1 MQFPISNLQS
11 PISMKT
17 KTQAYPGT
25 QSVLRAMSLLKAF
38 DDERREWGLAE
49 LAQEVGLNK
58 TTTFRLLTALESEG
72 MIARRPY
79 SETYMLG
86 PEIVVLGGRALRNND
101 LRSLVKPELEQ
112 MAAVSGETATLEII
126 SGEDH
131 VLIIDEVIGNHLV
144 GSSQSLGTRWPM
156 FATSTGI
163 AMLAYLPEERVDA
176 ILKRPLPI
184 LTPKTVTDTAVL
196 RQHLALTRQR
206 GYSHVAEWLEAGL
219 IVVGAPLFN
228 HDGQVIA
235 AISLGA
241 PAIRFTPD
249 RVPEIGELVK
259 ETAQRISAKLGY
271 T

>member
-1 MQFPISNLQS
+1 MNNSTSKIQP
-11 PISMKT
+11 
-17 KTQAYPGT
+17 YPGT

-58 TTTFRLLTALESEG
+58 TTAFRLLTALESEG
-72 MIARRPY
+72 MVARRPFAD
-79 SETYMLG
+79 TYMLG
-86 PEIVVLGGRALRNND
+86 PEIVVLGGRALRSND

-112 MAAVSGETATLEII
+112 LAEATGETATLEIP

-156 FATSTGI
+156 VATSTGM
-163 AMLAYLPEERVDA
+163 AMLAHLPEAQVKA
-176 ILKRPLPI
+176 VLKRPLP
-184 LTPKTVTDTAVL
+184 TFTTKTVTDTAVL
-196 RQHLALTRQR
+196 REQLEQTRQR
-206 GYSHVAEWLEAGL
+206 GYSHVEEWLEEGL

-249 RVPEIGELVK
+249 KVPQMGELVK
-259 ETAQRISAKLGY
+259 STAQRISTKLGY
-271 T
+271 KI

>member
-1 MQFPISNLQS
+1 
-11 PISMKT
+11 MKT
-17 KTQAYPGT
+17 KTQPYPGT

-49 LAQEVGLNK
+49 LAREVGLNK

-72 MIARRPY
+72 MVARRPFA
-79 SETYMLG
+79 ETYTLG
-86 PEIVVLGGRALRNND
+86 PEIVVLGGRALRAND
-101 LRSLVKPELEQ
+101 LRTLAKPELEQ
-112 MAAVSGETATLEII
+112 MAAASGETATLEII

-156 FATSTGI
+156 VATSTGI
-163 AMLAYLPEERVDA
+163 AMLAHLPEEWVA
-176 ILKRPLPI
+176 AVLARPLPT

-196 RQHLALTRQR
+196 HQELAHTRQR
-206 GYSHVAEWLEAGL
+206 GYSFVQEWLEEGL

-228 HDGQVIA
+228 HDGQVVA

-241 PAIRFTPD
+241 PANRFPPQ
-249 RVPEIGELVK
+249 REPEMGRLVRQ
-259 ETAQRISAKLGY
+259 TAQRISEKLGWA
-271 T
+271 

>member
-1 MQFPISNLQS
+1 MSQSNSRPQ
-11 PISMKT
+11 P
-17 KTQAYPGT
+17 YPGT
-25 QSVLRAMSLLKAF
+25 QAVLRAMSLLKAF

-72 MIARRPY
+72 MVARRP
-79 SETYMLG
+79 SHETYTLG
-86 PEIVVLGGRALRNND
+86 PEIVVLGGRALRAND
-101 LRSLVKPELEQ
+101 LRSLARPELEQ
-112 MAAVSGETATLEII
+112 MAAASGETATLEIT

-156 FATSTGI
+156 VATSTGI
-163 AMLAYLPEERVDA
+163 AMLAHLPEARVA
-176 ILKRPLPI
+176 KILERPLAP

-196 RQHLALTRQR
+196 RQELAKTRQR
-206 GYSHVAEWLEAGL
+206 GYSFLQEWLEEGL

-228 HDGQVIA
+228 HDGQVVA

-241 PAIRFTPD
+241 PANRFPSE
-249 RVPEIGELVK
+249 REPEMGQLVR
-259 ETAQRISAKLGY
+259 ETAVCISARLGWEGGQ
-271 T
+271 

>member
-1 MQFPISNLQS
+1 MSRS
-11 PISMKT
+11 T
-17 KTQAYPGT
+17 GKTQPYPGT

-72 MIARRPY
+72 MVARRP
-79 SETYMLG
+79 SAETYILG
-86 PEIVVLGGRALRNND
+86 PEIVVLGGRALRAND

-112 MAAVSGETATLEII
+112 MAAATGETATLEIM

-131 VLIIDEVIGNHLV
+131 VLIIDEVIGNHLM

-163 AMLAYLPEERVDA
+163 AMLAHLPDERVA
-176 ILKRPLPI
+176 AVLSQQLPQ
-184 LTPKTVTDTAVL
+184 LTPKTVTDSAVIH
-196 RQHLALTRQR
+196 QELAQTRQR
-206 GYSHVAEWLEAGL
+206 GYSYLQEWLEEGL

-228 HDGQVIA
+228 HDGQVVA

-241 PAIRFTPD
+241 PAIRFPAA
-249 RVPEIGELVK
+249 REPEMGQLVK
-259 ETAQRISAKLGY
+259 QTAQRISAKLGSESG
-271 T
+271 